1 MGDFCR
7 CRRELELIR
16 GNYVV
21 GATVNGN
28 YHCHRYQP
36 THIGQA
42 AIQIIMRLSNGIHN
56 GTHGKPNGL
65 WCQKKI
71 QLDPGLRP
79 DHRGHWQVGKSL
91 RVGERKKKKEGLINL
106 PSHRPA
112 SHRR

>member
-79 DHRGHWQVGKSL
+79 DHRAD
-91 RVGERKKKKEGLINL
+91 GEEPEGWSAKKKKKTD
-106 PSHRPA
+106 
-112 SHRR
+112 